1 MLTYKNCNAYF
12 RFLIDGLELVAV
24 LIILLL
30 RYSGKLKELA
40 KMLARNALKD
50 SCWQVKSAAL
60 LLLAAIEGDTLAIVP
75 SAIYDNLSSTQIL
88 GVCWLRGWYVRG
100 LVGL

>member
-24 LIILLL
+24 LIILVL

-75 SAIYDNLSSTQIL
+75 SAIYDNLSSPL
-88 GVCWLRGWYVRG
+88 KFWAS
-100 LVGL
+100 VGSEAGTSEDW